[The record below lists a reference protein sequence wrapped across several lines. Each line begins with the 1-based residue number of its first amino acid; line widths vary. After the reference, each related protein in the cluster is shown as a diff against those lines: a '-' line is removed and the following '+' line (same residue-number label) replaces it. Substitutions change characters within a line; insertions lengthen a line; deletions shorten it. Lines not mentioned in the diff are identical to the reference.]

1 MENANQSIKNIA
13 YKIIPSNNHYGVLK
27 TLLDLFNVSNIT
39 EREKALLG
47 MWYDANN
54 DQKVLTDRLNTHH
67 LCFKYNH
74 TDPLDQDIRQ
84 KF

>member
-39 EREKALLG
+39 EREKL
-47 MWYDANN
+47 Y
-54 DQKVLTDRLNTHH
+54 
-67 LCFKYNH
+67 
-74 TDPLDQDIRQ
+74 
-84 KF
+84 